1 MSEAD
6 SRASGADGTQGGP
19 GFLSNLIGLYF
30 GPKEAFLEI
39 VKRPSFWLP
48 LALFMATQVGF
59 TAVWLQKV
67 DMIEFMRSQAEASGQ
82 AFQAPPPQAM
92 GFVKFFFWAPAILF
106 GPIFMLASGGLYLF
120 IFRFF
125 LASEMTF
132 KQSLSIVAHTF
143 AATALVTTPLML
155 VVFALKGDWNVAPQ
169 ELLQANPTVFFE
181 KEDLAKPLWALL
193 SSLDLFSFWVLFL
206 LAVGFGVASKRATG
220 SALWGAAAPWL
231 LYVVGKVAFAFF

>member
-1 MSEAD
+1 MSDDDPRPDGVA
-6 SRASGADGTQGGP
+6 ASAPAP
-19 GFLSNLIGLYF
+19 GFLSNLFGLYLE
-30 GPKEAFLEI
+30 PREAFAAI

-59 TAVWLQKV
+59 TAVWLQKLDV
-67 DMIEFMRSQAEASGQ
+67 IEFMRNQAEASGQ
-82 AFQAPPPQAM
+82 AFQAPPPEAM

-106 GPIFMLASGGLYLF
+106 GPIFMAAAGGLYLF

-132 KQSLSIVAHTF
+132 KQSLAVVAHTF

-155 VVFALKGDWNVAPQ
+155 LVFALKGDWNLAPQ
-169 ELLQANPTVFFE
+169 ELLQANPTAFFE

-206 LAVGFGVASKRATG
+206 LAVGLGVASKRATG